1 MKPKEQKSQAL
12 RQAKGLARWGWIK
25 RYLKPAMDYVGIT
38 SEQFDEV
45 FIGNDQFIRERTLAD
60 PFSRPTISI
69 NGTIYE
75 PLNSDGTVYDPENP
89 KPVVPK
95 GNTADGYLYSEFIA
109 AVGNAEFE
117 PDSITGIIYR
127 WDRTFEFHPTLGLPK
142 YKFYTLQQNDGSLFY
157 INTTGLGLGPY
168 AEIKILVASRKDGVV
183 QLYGVTN
190 NTVNVALRGFENI
203 RVITGLLT

>member
-12 RQAKGLARWGWIK
+12 KQAKGLARWGWIK

-45 FIGNDQFIRERTLAD
+45 FIGNDQFIKERTRAS
-60 PFSRPTISI
+60 PFSSPTISI
-69 NGTIYE
+69 NGTIYT
-75 PLNSDGTVYDPENP
+75 PIGSVPSAANTNDGF
-89 KPVVPK
+89 
-95 GNTADGYLYSEFIA
+95 LYIEFIA
-109 AVGNAEFE
+109 AVGNVEFE
-117 PDSITGIIYR
+117 LNGDPSIIYA
-127 WDRTFEFHPTLGLPK
+127 WDGAFEFHPTLGLPK
-142 YKFYTLQQNDGSLFY
+142 YKFYALQQNDNSLFY

-190 NTVNVALRGFENI
+190 TPVTVALRGFENI